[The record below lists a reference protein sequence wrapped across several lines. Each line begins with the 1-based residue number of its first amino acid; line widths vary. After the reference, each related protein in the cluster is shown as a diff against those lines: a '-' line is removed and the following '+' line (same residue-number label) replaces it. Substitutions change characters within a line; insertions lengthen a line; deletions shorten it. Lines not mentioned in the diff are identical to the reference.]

1 MSRKMN
7 SIDNYLLTRW
17 ISGDVSDKER
27 EQVEMWRDLS
37 SDNDDLLKDT
47 QKIIDG
53 VKELK
58 LMESINSKDA
68 INKVKQRISGRKKF
82 GKQIFVFWQKI
93 AAIIV
98 LPLLIYS
105 LYQVT
110 EDYFIGSSSKISW
123 IEISTPVGL
132 RSEFILPDGTKVWL
146 NGNTH
151 LKYPQ
156 KFNGHE
162 RLVELKGEAFF
173 EVFKNKK
180 MPFLVDAGDL
190 LVQAVGTSFN
200 VSAYSD
206 KIETALVEG
215 RVNILNDTNKGRR
228 NVVSMQPGELAVY
241 STLSRAL
248 KVGAKNLDKYLAWR
262 DGKILFR
269 NDTLEEVMRK
279 LGQWYNVDFH
289 INPNVVHGYAYTGSF
304 KGEGLHQIL
313 EYIELTTPVKFIF
326 SEPKQNQD
334 TTYIKRSITVVM
346 KQ

>member
-7 SIDNYLLTRW
+7 SIDDYLLTRW
-17 ISGDVSDKER
+17 ISGDISGKER
-27 EQVEMWRDLS
+27 ECVEKWGDIS
-37 SDNDDLLKDT
+37 SENEELLKDT
-47 QKIIDG
+47 QKVVDG
-53 VKELK
+53 IRELK
-58 LMESINSKDA
+58 LMESISSKNA
-68 INKVKQRISGRKKF
+68 IAKVKQRISGGDKF
-82 GKQIFVFWQKI
+82 GRQIFIFWQKI

-110 EDYFIGSSSKISW
+110 EDYFTGTSSKISW
-123 IEISTPVGL
+123 TEISTPVGL
-132 RSEFILPDGTKVWL
+132 RSEFTLPDGTKVWL

-151 LKYPQ
+151 LKFPQ
-156 KFNGHE
+156 RFKGNE
-162 RLVELKGEAFF
+162 RLVELQGEAFF
-173 EVFKNKK
+173 KIFKNKK
-180 MPFLVDAGDL
+180 KPFVVDAGDL

-215 RVNILNDTNKGRR
+215 RVNVLKETNRGRR
-228 NVVSMQPGELAVY
+228 NIVSMQPGQLAVY
-241 STLSRAL
+241 SPLSRAM
-248 KVGAKNLDKYLAWR
+248 KVGTKNLDKYLAWR

-269 NDTLEEVMRK
+269 NDSLEEVMRK

-289 INPNVVHGYAYTGSF
+289 IDPNVEQGYAYTGSF

-326 SEPKQNQD
+326 SEPLKNQD
-334 TTYIKRSITVVM
+334 TTYVKRSITVVM